1 MSKQAKF
8 LSALRGEGIPF
19 EYKYNY
25 TLLANAVAIKADVK
39 YANRISGMD
48 GVKSVDISEYYY
60 APKDS
65 AVTNDA
71 NVWGTG
77 IYKVDEEIAAKY
89 NGKGMVVAVL
99 DTGLDASHK
108 AFLTNPSDKEA
119 LLTKDDVG
127 ARVTAPDRACRRKIL
142 RLP

>member
-1 MSKQAKF
+1 M
-8 LSALRGEGIPF
+8 
-19 EYKYNY
+19 
-25 TLLANAVAIKADVK
+25 LANAVAIKADVK

-48 GVKSVDISEYYY
+48 GVKSVNISEYYY

-77 IYKVDEEIAAKY
+77 IYKVDEEIAAEY

-127 ARVTAPDRACRRKIL
+127 ARVRRRQIGRAGEKFFGYRERRLLQRKSSL
-142 RLP
+142 RLRLRR